1 MKVSIATLSL
11 TLCALVGGG
20 CLQTDTAVVR
30 SSRPSMANFSRTT
43 EPTEDQVLDLVAA
56 EQAGESGDYAQAI
69 KLFEALLAQNP
80 TLTDA
85 YLGLG
90 TVQLESGQ
98 LKPAERSFSRAARLE
113 PGSFDAQYGHGTVL
127 EALRQYSE
135 AVRAYQRALAIR
147 PTSVVANV
155 GAAKTLIALGRPEA
169 AVSFAKTAAKLE
181 PEDVAIRVGLADS
194 LEASGQYD
202 LAVKELEIAIELG
215 EMTDELLLRMVNGY
229 IKTKRWQE
237 AANTAETLVK
247 IAPSAP
253 AYERLGRALF
263 YLGDADGSLKAYQD
277 AIELDADHWPSLN
290 GLGVNALKSWLRSGR
305 TDAEMADI
313 ARYALQQSL
322 RSNPDQPKVIEILAT
337 YSL

>member
-1 MKVSIATLSL
+1 MKFSIP
-11 TLCALVGGG
+11 TLCLASCALLSGG

-30 SSRPSMANFSRTT
+30 TSRPSMANFNRTT
-43 EPTEDQVLDLVAA
+43 EPTETQVLDLVAA
-56 EQAGESGDYAQAI
+56 EQAGEAGEYADAI

-90 TVQLESGQ
+90 SVQLESGQ
-98 LKPAERSFSRAARLE
+98 LKPAERSYSRAARLE
-113 PGSFDAQYGHGTVL
+113 PGSFDAQFGHGTVL
-127 EALRQYSE
+127 EALRKYSE

-181 PEDVAIRVGLADS
+181 PEDMAIRVGLADS
-194 LEASGQYD
+194 LEASGQYA

-215 EMTDELLLRMVNGY
+215 EMTEDILFRMVNGY

-237 AANTAETLVK
+237 AANTAEVLVK

-253 AYERLGRALF
+253 AYERLGRAF
-263 YLGDADGSLKAYQD
+263 YYMGDAEASLEAYQD
-277 AIELDADHWPSLN
+277 AIKIDPNHWPSLN
-290 GLGVNALKSWLRSGR
+290 GLGVNALKAWLRSDR
-305 TDAEMADI
+305 TDLEMANI
-313 ARYALQQSL
+313 ARSALQQSL
-322 RSNPDQPKVIEILAT
+322 RTNPDQPKVIEILAT

>member
-1 MKVSIATLSL
+1 
-11 TLCALVGGG
+11 
-20 CLQTDTAVVR
+20 
-30 SSRPSMANFSRTT
+30 MANFNRTT
-43 EPTEDQVLDLVAA
+43 EPTETQVLDLIAA
-56 EQAGESGDYAQAI
+56 EQAGEAGNYAEAI
-69 KLFEALLAQNP
+69 KLFESLLAQNP

-90 TVQLESGQ
+90 GVQLQSGQ

-113 PGSFDAQYGHGTVL
+113 PGSFDAQFGHGSVL

-155 GAAKTLIALGRPEA
+155 GAAKTLLALGKPEA
-169 AVSFAKTAAKLE
+169 AVSFARTAAKLE
-181 PEDVAIRVGLADS
+181 PEDMAIRVGLADS
-194 LEASGQYD
+194 LEASGQHG

-215 EMTDELLLRMVNGY
+215 EMTDELLFRMVNGY

-237 AANTAETLVK
+237 AANTAEALVK
-247 IAPSAP
+247 ISPSAP

-263 YLGDADGSLKAYQD
+263 YLGDSEGSFNAYQN
-277 AIELDADHWPSLN
+277 AIELDAEHWPSLN
-290 GLGVNALKSWLRSGR
+290 GLGVNALKSWLRSDR
-305 TDAEMADI
+305 TDVEMANT
-313 ARYALQQSL
+313 ARAALQQSL
-322 RSNPDQPKVIEILAT
+322 RTNPAQPKVVEILAT